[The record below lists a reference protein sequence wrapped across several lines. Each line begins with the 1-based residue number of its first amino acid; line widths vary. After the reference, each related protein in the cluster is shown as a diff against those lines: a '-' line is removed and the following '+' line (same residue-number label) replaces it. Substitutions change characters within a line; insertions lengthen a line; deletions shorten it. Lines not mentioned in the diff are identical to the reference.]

1 MNDLYTLEGRELLH
15 QLSAACEATVDPSTD
30 FSSEATTTTAPVIP
44 WNVYP
49 RPQLRRE
56 SFFCLNGYWDFA
68 VTPTPELPADFDRR
82 ILVPFAPETL
92 LSGVHERFSEVDYIW
107 YHRSF
112 SLPADFMKTASDRV
126 LLHIGAADQKAVI
139 WVNGQKV
146 GEHVGGYEAFS
157 FDITE
162 YLRREAAD
170 CESPETP
177 FSGPE
182 SPVLHTIDIQITDN
196 LSQFVLPYGKQ
207 CQKRGGMW
215 YTPTTGIWQTV
226 WLECVPASYIRHL
239 KIDTGNDYVS
249 IIAEGADSGTLTV
262 QTPTGTLSAELTH
275 GHARLMLPAARLW
288 SPEDPYLYEF
298 TIDTPS
304 DHISSYFALRALEVK
319 TVDGLPRLCLNGR
332 PYFFHGL
339 LDQGYWSDGL
349 LTPASPEDFVRD
361 IEAMKSLGFNMLRKH
376 IKIEPELFY
385 YECDRLGMVVFQ
397 DFVNN
402 GDYSFVRDTVL
413 PTIGWLRRSDRRL
426 HRDAATRRAFVTHM
440 EQTVRQLYNHPCI
453 CYWTIFNEGWGQFCS
468 SEMYARLRA
477 LDGSRFIDSA
487 SGWFAGGDTDVDS
500 RHVYF
505 RKVKLPRRRRAALR
519 HAGISRSCASLRPLV
534 LSEFGGYTWKPEG
547 HVYNTDK
554 TYGYGGYST
563 REEFVDALRS
573 LYTEQ
578 VLPLIPQ
585 GLCAAVYTQVSD
597 VEDETNGLYSFDRE
611 VLKVQPAEFADVSES
626 LIKAI

>member
-15 QLSAACEATVDPSTD
+15 QLSDPAES
-30 FSSEATTTTAPVIP
+30 APIVP

-49 RPQLRRE
+49 RPQLRRD

-68 VTPTPELPADFDRR
+68 ATRTPELPADFDRR

-92 LSGVHERFSEVDYIW
+92 LSGVHERFSEDDFIW
-107 YHRSF
+107 YRRSF
-112 SLPADFMKTASDRV
+112 VLPANFMKSATDRV
-126 LLHIGAADQKAVI
+126 LLHFGAADQTAVV
-139 WVNGQKV
+139 WVNGHKV
-146 GEHVGGYEAFS
+146 GEHVGGYEPFS
-157 FDITE
+157 FDITDF
-162 YLRREAAD
+162 LHTKTTDSSSAD
-170 CESPETP
+170 LQ
-177 FSGPE
+177 
-182 SPVLHTIDIQITDN
+182 SPVLHTIDVQITDN

-226 WLECVPASYIRHL
+226 WLECVPASYIRRL
-239 KIDTGNDYVS
+239 KIDTGSDYVS
-249 IIAEGADSGTLTV
+249 ITAEGADTGTLTV
-262 QTPTGTLSAELTH
+262 QTPSGALSAELIH
-275 GHARLMLPAARLW
+275 GHARLMLPSARMW

-349 LTPASPEDFVRD
+349 LTPASPEAFARD

-376 IKIEPELFY
+376 IKIESELFY

-402 GDYSFVRDTVL
+402 GDYSFFRDTAL
-413 PTIGWLRRSDRRL
+413 PTIGLLRRSDRRL
-426 HRDAATRRAFVTHM
+426 HRDAATREAFEKHM

-468 SEMYARLRA
+468 SDMYARLRA

-505 RKVKLPRRRRAALR
+505 RKVKLPRRRRVAV
-519 HAGISRSCASLRPLV
+519 SRPLV

-554 TYGYGGYST
+554 TYGYGGYAT
-563 REEFVDALRS
+563 REEFVAALRS
-573 LYTEQ
+573 LYMEQ

-611 VLKVQPAEFADVSES
+611 VLKVQPAEFADVSEA
-626 LIKAI
+626 LIKTI

>member
-15 QLSAACEATVDPSTD
+15 QLSDAAES
-30 FSSEATTTTAPVIP
+30 APIVP

-49 RPQLRRE
+49 RPQLRRD
-56 SFFCLNGYWDFA
+56 SFFCLNGYWNFA
-68 VTPTPELPADFDRR
+68 ATRTPELPADFDRR

-92 LSGVHERFSEVDYIW
+92 LSGVRERFSEDDFIW
-107 YHRSF
+107 YRRSF
-112 SLPADFMKTASDRV
+112 VLPANFIKSATDRV
-126 LLHIGAADQKAVI
+126 LLHFGAADQTAVV
-139 WVNGQKV
+139 WVNGHKV
-146 GEHVGGYEAFS
+146 GEHVGGYEPFS
-157 FDITE
+157 FDITDF
-162 YLRREAAD
+162 LHTKTTDSASAD
-170 CESPETP
+170 LQ
-177 FSGPE
+177 
-182 SPVLHTIDIQITDN
+182 SPVLHTIDVQITDN

-226 WLECVPASYIRHL
+226 WLECVPASYIRRL
-239 KIDTGNDYVS
+239 KINTGSDYVS
-249 IIAEGADSGTLTV
+249 ITAEGADTGTLIV
-262 QTPTGTLSAELTH
+262 QTPSGALSAELIH
-275 GHARLMLPAARLW
+275 GHARLMLPSARMW

-349 LTPASPEDFVRD
+349 LTPASPEAFARD

-402 GDYSFVRDTVL
+402 GDYSFIRDTAL
-413 PTIGWLRRSDRRL
+413 PTIGLQRRSDRRL
-426 HRDAATRRAFVTHM
+426 HRDAATREAFEKYM

-453 CYWTIFNEGWGQFCS
+453 CYWAIFNEGWGQFCS
-468 SEMYARLRA
+468 SDMYARLRA

-505 RKVKLPRRRRAALR
+505 RKVKLPRRRRAAV
-519 HAGISRSCASLRPLV
+519 SRPLV

-554 TYGYGGYST
+554 TYGYGGYAT
-563 REEFVDALRS
+563 REEFVAALRS
-573 LYTEQ
+573 LYMEQ

-611 VLKVQPAEFADVSES
+611 VLKVQPAEFADVSEA
-626 LIKAI
+626 LIKSI